1 MDYPI
6 TVQCSPVQ
14 AISSAEVR
22 TTIAP
27 RAATGTLQIVPTLS
41 RTIIASPGTAMDSS
55 ALAAVHSALDS
66 AVQITSYMFNR
77 SAGTAFRDFYH
88 INNGTITAHTC
99 GAEKPT
105 VFPMNCSSLTST
117 TVTLTR
123 QWGDSA
129 SSDGKYILVTDN
141 QNFSSRFMLD
151 PTVASTITL
160 TVLTTM
166 NNTTL
171 SSAGTTVL
179 PAMSV
184 TDKFTC
190 SFTNPLQVT
199 YPTTINLGDIKYGD
213 TVSQDFQLTYSGYTA
228 ILPNTVLT
236 VTPARAGESTVT
248 LGSYDISLRRTDGS
262 EYKYGDPITPT
273 VSTTLKIVASLKKG
287 APVITG
293 FQTAGITLTHSFI

>member
-1 MDYPI
+1 MDYPV

-14 AISSAEVR
+14 ASNSVTVR
-22 TTIAP
+22 TAVASGANAGT
-27 RAATGTLQIVPTLS
+27 TLQLVPTLS
-41 RTIIASPGTAMDSS
+41 RTITGSPATAIDSS
-55 ALAAVHSALDS
+55 VLAAVHSALDG
-66 AVQITSYMFNR
+66 AVQITSYIYANMKG
-77 SAGTAFRDFYH
+77 SAFRDFYH
-88 INNGTITAHTC
+88 INSGTITAHTC
-99 GAEKPT
+99 QAEKPA
-105 VFPMNCSSLTST
+105 VFPMSCPSLTST
-117 TVTLTR
+117 TVSLT
-123 QWGDSA
+123 QGWGVTSND
-129 SSDGKYILVTDN
+129 KYVMVTDN
-141 QNFSSRFMLD
+141 QNFSSRFMLN
-151 PTVASTITL
+151 PTGASTITL

-184 TDKFTC
+184 TDTFTC

-199 YPTTINLGDIKYGD
+199 YPTTVNLGTIQYGD
-213 TVSQDFQLTYSGYTA
+213 TVTQDFQLTYSGYTA

-248 LGSYDISLRRTDGS
+248 LGSYDISLRRPDGS